1 MTGMPTAG
9 GSGSCCGDV
18 AVGLTHRLE
27 PWKVLLGGEL
37 VGAQDVEDL
46 AACAFL
52 PLRVHGQEHGGPGQ
66 EVRRRLLP
74 GEEERLAFLQHVRHR
89 DRPRRRRLP
98 LAGIDHGAE
107 KVAEP
112 AGVAAHLLLLGL
124 GLVAAPGDETG
135 QAPPYLPVQLPRL
148 PVLLGGQE
156 PANNNASYRGKFRS
170 TPGCLC

>member
-1 MTGMPTAG
+1 M
-9 GSGSCCGDV
+9 
-18 AVGLTHRLE
+18 
-27 PWKVLLGGEL
+27 LLGGEL
-37 VGAQDVEDL
+37 VGAADVEDL
-46 AACAFL
+46 AAGALL

-89 DRPRRRRLP
+89 DRCWGLLP

-107 KVAEP
+107 KVAEGA
-112 AGVAAHLLLLGL
+112 AGVAAGRLNLLFLLGL

-156 PANNNASYRGKFRS
+156 PAKQRVVSCVSAGQPLAS
-170 TPGCLC
+170 CL